1 MRRHRGA
8 HQGHPDGAGRRDPER
23 EGGDHDRGR
32 QGRVPGRRV
41 TRPTSSRTL
50 VGVYG
55 TLKRGH
61 ANHDAFLRG
70 AEFVEAGAVRIP
82 YRLFGNEEYPM
93 LVPAR
98 EVNPV
103 VVETYRVDAETV
115 SQLDAFEGQF
125 GYRRV
130 EVVPEGATAPV
141 AIYVHPGPPPPSF
154 VPAPGGRWNGEPA
167 AFARALARARN
178 RDR

>member
-1 MRRHRGA
+1 VTG
-8 HQGHPDGAGRRDPER
+8 PEKAAT
-23 EGGDHDRGR
+23 E
-32 QGRVPGRRV
+32 
-41 TRPTSSRTL
+41 RTL
-50 VGVYG
+50 IGVYG

-61 ANHDAFLRG
+61 ANHAAFLG
-70 AEFVEAGAVRIP
+70 GSEFVRAGAIRIP
-82 YRLFGNEEYPM
+82 FRLFGNEEYPM

-115 SQLDAFEGQF
+115 SRLDAFEGQF

-130 EVVPEGATAPV
+130 AVVPEGEADPV
-141 AIYVHPGPPPPSF
+141 AVYVHPGPPPPDF
-154 VPAPGGRWNGEPA
+154 VPAAGGEWNGEPA
-167 AFARALARARN
+167 AFAGALARVQN

>member
-1 MRRHRGA
+1 MG
-8 HQGHPDGAGRRDPER
+8 PER
-23 EGGDHDRGR
+23 PERGLL
-32 QGRVPGRRV
+32 V
-41 TRPTSSRTL
+41 

-61 ANHDAFLRG
+61 ANHRAFLAGFPR
-70 AEFVEAGAVRIP
+70 VRAGAVRIP
-82 YRLFGNEEYPM
+82 FRLFGNEEYPM

-98 EVNPV
+98 EVNAV

-115 SQLDAFEGQF
+115 SRLDAFEGQF

-130 EVVPEGATAPV
+130 EVVPEGEADPV
-141 AIYVHPGPPPPSF
+141 AIYVHPGPPPPDF
-154 VPAPGGRWNGEPA
+154 VPAPGGEWHGEPA
-167 AFARALARARN
+167 AFAGALARVQN

>member
-1 MRRHRGA
+1 MGSGRA
-8 HQGHPDGAGRRDPER
+8 EPD
-23 EGGDHDRGR
+23 
-32 QGRVPGRRV
+32 
-41 TRPTSSRTL
+41 STL

-61 ANHDAFLRG
+61 ANHRAFLAGFPLVRT
-70 AEFVEAGAVRIP
+70 GAVRIP
-82 YRLFGNEEYPM
+82 FRLFGNEEYPM

-98 EVNPV
+98 VVNPV

-115 SQLDAFEGQF
+115 SRLDAFEGQF

-130 EVVPEGATAPV
+130 EVVPEGGTEPV
-141 AIYVHPGPPPPSF
+141 ALYVHPGPPPPGF
-154 VPAPGGRWNGEPA
+154 IPAPGGEWNGEPA
-167 AFARALARARN
+167 AFAGALARVQN

>member
-1 MRRHRGA
+1 MTSLKRSET
-8 HQGHPDGAGRRDPER
+8 ER
-23 EGGDHDRGR
+23 I
-32 QGRVPGRRV
+32 
-41 TRPTSSRTL
+41 L
-50 VGVYG
+50 IGVYG

-61 ANHDAFLRG
+61 ANHAGFLRG
-70 AEFVEAGAVRIP
+70 AEFVGAGAVRVP

-93 LVPAR
+93 LVRVR

-115 SQLDAFEGQF
+115 SRLDAFEGQF

-130 EVVPEGATAPV
+130 EVVPEGETEPV
-141 AIYVHPGPPPPSF
+141 AVYVHPGPPPPDF
-154 VPAPGGRWNGEPA
+154 VPAPGGEWNGEPA
-167 AFARALARARN
+167 AFAGALARVQN

>member
-1 MRRHRGA
+1 MGPPGE
-8 HQGHPDGAGRRDPER
+8 QPER
-23 EGGDHDRGR
+23 I
-32 QGRVPGRRV
+32 
-41 TRPTSSRTL
+41 L

-61 ANHDAFLRG
+61 ANHAAFLAR
-70 AEFVEAGAVRIP
+70 FPLVRAGTIRIP

-98 EVNPV
+98 AVNPV

-115 SQLDAFEGQF
+115 SALDAFEGQF

-130 EVVPEGATAPV
+130 EVVPEGETEPV
-141 AIYVHPGPPPPSF
+141 AVYVHPGPPPPGF
-154 VPAPGGRWNGEPA
+154 VPAPGGEWNGEPA
-167 AFARALARARN
+167 AFAGALARVRN
-178 RDR
+178 ADR